1 MKKRKTYDDQFK
13 ARVALEAVK
22 GEWSISEV
30 ATQFDVYPNQ
40 IMRWKKELQNL

>member
-22 GEWSISEV
+22 GEKAIL
-30 ATQFDVYPNQ
+30 TP
-40 IMRWKKELQNL
+40 